1 MKRAFGEVGSFSVIL
16 LSQPSLLHSEDL
28 LGVLVPSMINFYP
41 KETFVIPERFTIR
54 QIRFVFVI
62 AATKKSAVATGM
74 ISYCDSKSKFTELTM
89 EL

>member
-41 KETFVIPERFTIR
+41 KETFVIPERSTIR

-62 AATKKSAVATGM
+62 ATKKSAVATGM